1 MCFGMG
7 LLLTDE
13 EWKLA
18 APITRPCFAAL
29 GLVNDLF
36 SFDIEWEEYQREGKT
51 DQNMTNLVF
60 LFMQWENLS
69 IAEAK
74 ERTKETVRHYEEEY
88 YEKVKAF
95 SLDRKT
101 CSTNLETYLKAQSY
115 QISGNV
121 AWSLRCPRYH
131 PELCAKAQD
140 MLDAQLEENEQRP
153 PKNHRPTENID
164 LYESP
169 ESDFFGNSDSE
180 ISQQSTTGTPRS
192 SLSSNS
198 SIHSVDE
205 PNDPSKVESSVNLSD
220 QVGCSN
226 VR

>member
-1 MCFGMG
+1 M
-7 LLLTDE
+7 
-13 EWKLA
+13 
-18 APITRPCFAAL
+18 
-29 GLVNDLF
+29 LF
-36 SFDIEWEEYQREGKT
+36 RS
-51 DQNMTNLVF
+51 
-60 LFMQWENLS
+60 
-69 IAEAK
+69 
-74 ERTKETVRHYEEEY
+74 
-88 YEKVKAF
+88 
-95 SLDRKT
+95 
-101 CSTNLETYLKAQSY
+101 
-115 QISGNV
+115 
-121 AWSLRCPRYH
+121 CPRYY

-153 PKNHRPTENID
+153 PKNHRSTKHID

-169 ESDFFGNSDSE
+169 ESDFSGNSDSE

-205 PNDPSKVESSVNLSD
+205 TNDPSKVESSVDLSD